1 MAAFTTFETFSAVH
15 AEEKIPALASLASLA
30 SLADIYVTTR
40 CIIAFGIIAHI
51 VAVSTM
57 IQEPHTTRWSNRNAS
72 IQHGIHS
79 YIDQCAHSS

>member
-1 MAAFTTFETFSAVH
+1 MAENTTFETFSAVH
-15 AEEKIPALASLASLA
+15 AEEKIPALASLA

-79 YIDQCAHSS
+79 YFDQCAHSS

>member
-1 MAAFTTFETFSAVH
+1 MTAYTTFETFSAVY

-30 SLADIYVTTR
+30 DIYVTTQ
-40 CIIAFGIIAHI
+40 CIIASGIIALI

-79 YIDQCAHSS
+79 YFDQCAHSS

>member
-1 MAAFTTFETFSAVH
+1 MAENTTFETFSAVH
-15 AEEKIPALASLASLA
+15 AEEKIPALASLA

-72 IQHGIHS
+72 SQHGIHS
-79 YIDQCAHSS
+79 YFDQCDHSS

>member
-1 MAAFTTFETFSAVH
+1 MVGNTTFETFSAVH
-15 AEEKIPALASLASLA
+15 AEEKIPALASLA
-30 SLADIYVTTR
+30 DIYVTTQ
-40 CIIAFGIIAHI
+40 CIIASGIIAPI

-79 YIDQCAHSS
+79 YFDQCAHSS